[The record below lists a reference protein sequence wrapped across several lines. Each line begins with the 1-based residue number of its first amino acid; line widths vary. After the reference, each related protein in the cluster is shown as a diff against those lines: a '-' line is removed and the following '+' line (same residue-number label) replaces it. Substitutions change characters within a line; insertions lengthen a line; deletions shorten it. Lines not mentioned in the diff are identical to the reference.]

1 MEMRNIYISA
11 GHSNV
16 LSRDRGATGNGFIE
30 GELAVEQRDLI
41 KKELIKLGVTPIV
54 DGDNTILS
62 QSINFFK
69 NLTSSDSIVLDL
81 HYNAATPQATGV
93 EVLIPS
99 KNTQFEKELA
109 KEITDKISDVLGIK
123 NRGVKTE
130 AQSHHGRLGWMRL
143 TGENILVETCFIS
156 NKNDMQ
162 RYQENKCVLAKEIA
176 LILYKRAQKQTSNL
190 YIVRAGDTLS
200 KIAVSN
206 NTTVRNIKTLNNLSS
221 DLIQIGQ
228 KLKIK

>member
-1 MEMRNIYISA
+1 MRNIYISA

-41 KKELIKLGVTPIV
+41 KKELVKLGITPIV
-54 DGDNTILS
+54 DGNNTILS

-69 NLTSSDSIVLDL
+69 NLTSNDSIVLDL

-99 KNTQFEKELA
+99 ENTQFEKELA
-109 KEITDKISDVLGIK
+109 KEIADKISDMLGIK

-130 AQSHHGRLGWMRL
+130 AQPHHGRLGWMRL

-162 RYQENKCVLAKEIA
+162 SYQENKGVLAKEIA
-176 LILYKRAQKQTSNL
+176 LILYKRAQKQTDNL
-190 YIVRAGDTLS
+190 YVVKAGDSLS

-206 NTTVRNIKTLNNLSS
+206 NTTVKNIKTLNNLSS

-228 KLKIK
+228 NLKIK